1 MVLEDLLTYLPNLEQ
16 LENWFLYNAKEPLL
30 FNSSLFLGLF
40 LTFYFGYILMRR
52 KFRMRL
58 LYTVAFSLFFYY
70 KSSGLFF
77 LLLVGTTIVDYYLA
91 RLIAGE
97 ENEIRKK
104 LYLSISVAANLGVLA
119 YFKYTNFFL
128 ESINQLSGSEYHMRY
143 IILPV
148 GISFFT
154 FQSISYIIEVY
165 RKEIKLADK
174 FIDYLFY
181 ISFFP
186 QLVAGPIVR
195 AKDFIP
201 QIYSKVSLK
210 KEEVNEALL
219 LIIGGLIKKA
229 VISDYISTNFVDR
242 VFDAPNSYSAIENL
256 LATYGYA
263 IQIYCDF
270 SGYSDMEIGLA
281 LLLGY
286 RLPINFD
293 VPYQSASIT
302 EFWRRWHISLSTW
315 LRDFLYI
322 SVGGNRKGTFAGYF
336 FPALF
341 FVGTIIWGIWFYD
354 TSAIPLYIAV
364 GSVVLF
370 LCTIIF
376 AQKSK
381 QALFTNFNLLT
392 TMLLGGLWHGASLRF
407 IIWGALHGL
416 ALAFHKLFMEIFPK
430 MENLP
435 KWWTRTWHF
444 ISVLITFHFVS
455 FCWIFFRARDF
466 DTALSVIYNIGGI
479 EWNPEKWQVLLA
491 AYKPVMILLLAGF
504 VWHFMPKRLVQG
516 MGQVFSKSPLP
527 IKAVV
532 ISLVFWL
539 VYATAS
545 TGPQPFIYFQF

>member
-1 MVLEDLLTYLPNLEQ
+1 MVLEDLLAYLPTIEQ
-16 LENWFLYNAKEPLL
+16 LENWFLYHPKEPLL
-30 FNSSLFLGLF
+30 FNSGLFLGLF
-40 LTFYFGYILMRR
+40 LAFFVGYILIRR
-52 KFRMRL
+52 TFRLRL
-58 LYTVAFSLFFYY
+58 LYTVVFSLFFYY

-77 LLLVGTTIVDYYLA
+77 LLLVATTIVDYFLA
-91 RLIAGE
+91 RLIAKE
-97 ENEIRKK
+97 EQPFRKK
-104 LYLSISVAANLGVLA
+104 FYLSISVMANLGVLA
-119 YFKYTNFFL
+119 YFKYTNFFID
-128 ESINQLSGSEYHMRY
+128 SVNQLSGSEFHMRS

-174 FIDYLFY
+174 FLDYVFY

-201 QIYSKVSLK
+201 QIYGKVHLK
-210 KEEVNEALL
+210 KAHVNEALL

-229 VISDYISTNFVDR
+229 VISDYISSNFVDR

-270 SGYSDMEIGLA
+270 SGYSDMAIGLA

-336 FPALF
+336 FPSLF
-341 FVGTIIWGIWFYD
+341 FIGVIIWGIYFYE
-354 TSAIPLYIAV
+354 TSQIPLYLGI
-364 GSVVLF
+364 GSMLLF
-370 LCTIIF
+370 LATILF
-376 AQKSK
+376 AKKSK
-381 QALFTNFNLLT
+381 RALFTNFNLLT

-407 IIWGALHGL
+407 ILWGALHGL

-430 MENLP
+430 MENTP
-435 KWWTRTWHF
+435 RWWKATWHVF
-444 ISVLITFHFVS
+444 SVLITFHFVN
-455 FCWIFFRARDF
+455 FCWIFFRAKDF
-466 DTALSVIYNIGGI
+466 ETALAIIYNIAAI
-479 EWNPEKWQVLLA
+479 EWDPAKWGVLVT
-491 AYKPVMILLLAGF
+491 AYKPVMILLLVGF
-504 VWHFMPKRLVQG
+504 VWHFLPKSLVRR
-516 MGQVFSKSPLP
+516 MGQIFSTSPLY
-527 IKAVV
+527 IKAA
-532 ISLVFWL
+532 ILGLVFWL

>member
-1 MVLEDLLTYLPNLEQ
+1 MQIEDLLAYLPSLGQ
-16 LENWFLYNAKEPLL
+16 VQNWFIYNPKEPLL
-30 FNSSLFLGLF
+30 FNSGLFLGLF
-40 LTFYFGYILMRR
+40 MAFYFGYILMRR
-52 KFRMRL
+52 KFRLRL

-77 LLLVGTTIVDYYLA
+77 LLLVATTIVDYYLA
-91 RLIAGE
+91 RLIDNE
-97 ENEIRKK
+97 ENEIHRK
-104 LYLSISVAANLGVLA
+104 LYLSLSVAANLGVLA
-119 YFKYTNFFL
+119 YFKYTNFFI
-128 ESINQLSGSEYHMRY
+128 ESVNQLSGSEFHLRA

-174 FIDYLFY
+174 FLDYVFY

-201 QIYSKVSLK
+201 QIYSKVTLK

-270 SGYSDMEIGLA
+270 SGYSDMAIGLA

-336 FPALF
+336 FPGLF
-341 FVGTIIWGIWFYD
+341 FVGVVAWGISIYE
-354 TSAIPLYIAV
+354 TSVIPLYIGI
-364 GSVVLF
+364 GSVILF
-370 LCTIIF
+370 ICTIVF
-376 AQKSK
+376 AKKSHK
-381 QALFTNFNLLT
+381 ALFTNFNLLT

-407 IIWGALHGL
+407 IVWGALHGL
-416 ALAFHKLFMEIFPK
+416 ALAFHKLFMEVFPRK
-430 MENLP
+430 KDTP
-435 KWWTRTWHF
+435 KWWKHTWHF
-444 ISVLITFHFVS
+444 ISVIITFHFVN
-455 FCWIFFRARDF
+455 FCWIFFRAKDF
-466 DTALSVIYNIGGI
+466 DTALTILSNIVNI
-479 EWNPEKWQVLLA
+479 EWDIEKWRILLL
-491 AYKPVMILLLAGF
+491 AYKPVMLLLVIGF
-504 VWHFMPKRLVQG
+504 VWHFMPKKLING
-516 MGQVFSKSPLP
+516 MGEIFSKSPIP
-527 IKAVV
+527 IKAA
-532 ISLVFWL
+532 IIGLVFWL
-539 VYATAS
+539 VYATAT